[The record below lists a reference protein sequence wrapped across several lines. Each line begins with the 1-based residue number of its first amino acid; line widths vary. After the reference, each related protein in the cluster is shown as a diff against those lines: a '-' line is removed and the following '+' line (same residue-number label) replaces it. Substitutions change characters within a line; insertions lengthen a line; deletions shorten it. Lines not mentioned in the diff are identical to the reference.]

1 MRFPLPIGF
10 MRWLTKEEIYN
21 FDVMQIRMD
30 GRMGYTLE
38 VDLIYPVELHDSH
51 NCYPLAPD
59 HKIVQDKELSP
70 YSEEL
75 WRDLYATDGLKLLGR
90 GKSSKLIPTL
100 ERKKH
105 YVLHYRNLQLYL
117 SLGMK
122 LSHIHRLLEYRQEP
136 WLMSYIDFNS
146 NKRKDAKNDFEKD
159 FFKLMN
165 NAVFGKTMENLRNHV
180 NIQLVHTKKK
190 FKKICA
196 KPSFDRF
203 KIFNEDLVGAENK
216 IVKLKLNKPVY
227 IGQTIL
233 DLSKLV
239 MYDFHYNFMR
249 KMYGEKINL
258 LFTDT
263 DSLMYEIETS
273 NLDGDIAR
281 NKDFFD

>member
-1 MRFPLPIGF
+1 MGGGGVMRFPLPIGF

-21 FDVMQIRMD
+21 FDVMPIRID

-59 HKIVQDKELSP
+59 HKIVHDKELSP

-146 NKRKDAKNDFEKD
+146 NERQDAKNDFEKD

-165 NAVFGKTMENLRNHV
+165 NAVFGKTMENLRNRV
-180 NIQLVHTKKK
+180 NIQLVHIKKK
-190 FKKICA
+190 FKKI
-196 KPSFDRF
+196 
-203 KIFNEDLVGAENK
+203 
-216 IVKLKLNKPVY
+216 
-227 IGQTIL
+227 
-233 DLSKLV
+233 
-239 MYDFHYNFMR
+239 
-249 KMYGEKINL
+249 
-258 LFTDT
+258 
-263 DSLMYEIETS
+263 
-273 NLDGDIAR
+273 
-281 NKDFFD
+281 